1 MTDSLDTAVTLCHS
15 VIIFTYLFLPFFLSM
30 VGYGEL
36 KAK

>member
-15 VIIFTYLFLPFFLSM
+15 VIIFTYFFLSM
-30 VGYGEL
+30 VGYGEF

>member
-15 VIIFTYLFLPFFLSM
+15 VIIFTYLFLYM